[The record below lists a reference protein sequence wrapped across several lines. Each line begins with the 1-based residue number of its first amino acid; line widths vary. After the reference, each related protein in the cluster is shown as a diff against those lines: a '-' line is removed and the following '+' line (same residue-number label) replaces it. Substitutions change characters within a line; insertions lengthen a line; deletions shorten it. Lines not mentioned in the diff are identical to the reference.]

1 MFAPAI
7 RLSPGR
13 TPLRFIAAA
22 ATLALLACGGGDGPA
37 DDITGP
43 PASPTVDIYGTW
55 FLVSVSGEPVP
66 ARINQFYDDQLD
78 LTVKAE
84 LVNGHVTLKQDQTF
98 EFAFV
103 SRATA
108 GSFVGPDIPIPAE
121 GALQGGTWIRDGN
134 VLHRVRGPGEEADS
148 LVLTASGT
156 LQWVVKFP
164 QGAPENTVLVGQTLT
179 FTHDLSPQ

>member
-1 MFAPAI
+1 MFAPAL
-7 RLSPGR
+7 RRPSGR
-13 TPLRFIAAA
+13 TAFTFLATA
-22 ATLALLACGGGDGPA
+22 ATLALLACGAGGDGTG
-37 DDITGP
+37 DDISGP
-43 PASPTVDIYGTW
+43 PDPPSDNIYGTW

-66 ARINQFYDDQLD
+66 ARINQFYDSQLD

-103 SRATA
+103 TRATA

-121 GALQGGTWIRDGN
+121 GALQGGTWIREGN
-134 VLHRVRGPGEEADS
+134 VLHRVRGPGQPADS
-148 LVLTASGT
+148 LVLRAGGK
-156 LQWVVKFP
+156 LEWVVPFP

-179 FTHDLSPQ
+179 FINY

>member
-1 MFAPAI
+1 MFAPAL
-7 RLSPGR
+7 RSSPGR
-13 TPLRFIAAA
+13 TAINFIAAA
-22 ATLALLACGGGDGPA
+22 ATLVLVACAGGEGSGDGIA
-37 DDITGP
+37 DP
-43 PASPTVDIYGTW
+43 PESPTADIYGTW

-103 SRATA
+103 TRATA
-108 GSFVGPDIPIPAE
+108 GSFVGPDIPIPGE
-121 GALQGGTWIRDGN
+121 GALQGGSWIRDGN
-134 VLHRVRGPGEEADS
+134 VLHRVRGPGEPADS

-156 LQWVVKFP
+156 LQWVVQFS
-164 QGAPENTVLVGQTLT
+164 QGAPETTVLVGQTLT
-179 FTHDLSPQ
+179 FTHQ

>member
-1 MFAPAI
+1 MFALAL
-7 RLSPGR
+7 RRSPGR
-13 TPLRFIAAA
+13 TALSFLAAA
-22 ATLALLACGGGDGPA
+22 ATLVLLACDGGEGPGE
-37 DDITGP
+37 DIAGP
-43 PASPTVDIYGTW
+43 PPSPTAEIYGTW
-55 FLVSVSGEPVP
+55 FLTSVSGEPVP

-84 LVNGHVTLKQDQTF
+84 LVNGHVTLKPDQTF

-103 SRATA
+103 SRATV

-134 VLHRVRGPGEEADS
+134 VLHRVRAAGEPGDS

-179 FTHDLSPQ
+179 FIHGNSAE